1 LTDDLAGRI
10 AQVAAKE
17 LRQLPDAVPR
27 LTDLA
32 WRLRAALVA
41 PNVDERAE
49 RVNQLLRTYNVR
61 PYLTNDVGQ
70 PYHLHFHGAG
80 ETVVEWL
87 GGEYATVLA
96 LIIDGYG
103 EDRFGV
109 CEAQKC
115 DAVYIDT
122 TRNGSRRYCSAA
134 CTARAKVAA
143 YRERRSPDGP

>member
-1 LTDDLAGRI
+1 MSS
-10 AQVAAKE
+10 
-17 LRQLPDAVPR
+17 AV
-27 LTDLA
+27 
-32 WRLRAALVA
+32 
-41 PNVDERAE
+41 VDIGERGGPE
-49 RVNQLLRTYNVR
+49 R
-61 PYLTNDVGQ
+61 GCG
-70 PYHLHFHGAG
+70 GA
-80 ETVVEWL
+80 VEWL

-122 TRNGSRRYCSAA
+122 TRNGWRRYCSAA